1 MPGCPELL
9 GQTGRATCENLWMP
23 STSHPCRRSS
33 ACECENHCHSRT
45 DDRVFGGTPCSI
57 LSRDLRQSSIN
68 NGALLAVFDVQR
80 DERRFENI
88 RELNQVGHKECVDRC
103 IRSSFCHLDE
113 PLRLAFMALGFFRGS
128 FEVEAAEAVLS
139 SLSSGDKGNSR
150 SLAASS
156 ATPGSSSFFPGYA
169 YANSRNRAQDDDV
182 SSVRSLGSQLSSMD
196 EFSFENDGA
205 MTNDS
210 YDLLDLESTEEI
222 KARSVEGERNYLHSC
237 SHYSMSLICTN
248 SRLHADAFFLPVPS
262 AKVAL
267 ASLHQWSLVEYDS
280 RASRYRMHNLVQ
292 LFAEDEAIRM
302 GDEALEEESKQ
313 AVPTSF
319 VSVTPTIESPSSC
332 PLGRELHLT
341 WKRRFVRYYCMVV
354 AKASHA
360 YRFDGRLDLFDKER
374 PNIESAMRLAHE
386 LTVQSIEQV
395 RETKRQTR
403 EKLVDD
409 DDELLGGCDASSDA
423 SSSQKETRLCSSSGK
438 TVKDSSIV
446 DALLYSNLV
455 VRSRFIF
462 RARVDPRRRI
472 QVMSSC
478 LQLSRETR
486 SLNCTC
492 GNSENDPSTLLW
504 DVEEAKHDRELW
516 ILDKLPSFED
526 SQPPEPITNGCS
538 CIGIRELVALE
549 ALLLTDLGYASC
561 DVADWIAGEYYYLES
576 LRLQREVLGWSEHP
590 QLAEVLNQ
598 LGICLSNHRG
608 YQTFNVWLL
617 QHAEKLLKGSLMM
630 RARVLGEN
638 HPEFATSLNNLANFY
653 KNCGTNNRKYSKKH
667 SDNISSTRSVDG
679 SEDGHDGSADSWPR
693 GRSFGSDRGSSASS
707 DSAALSEGKADLE
720 DDEPDIEGMYRR
732 SLKIREATLGRD
744 HPQVAQS
751 LNNVALFL
759 SNQLDARKI
768 KYAAA
773 LVTFA
778 VYIWF
783 YCMPH

>member
-1 MPGCPELL
+1 
-9 GQTGRATCENLWMP
+9 
-23 STSHPCRRSS
+23 
-33 ACECENHCHSRT
+33 
-45 DDRVFGGTPCSI
+45 
-57 LSRDLRQSSIN
+57 
-68 NGALLAVFDVQR
+68 
-80 DERRFENI
+80 
-88 RELNQVGHKECVDRC
+88 
-103 IRSSFCHLDE
+103 
-113 PLRLAFMALGFFRGS
+113 MALGFFRGS

-139 SLSSGDKGNSR
+139 SLSSGSRGSSR
-150 SLAASS
+150 SLAPSS
-156 ATPGSSSFFPGYA
+156 ASTLSSSYFPGYA

-222 KARSVEGERNYLHSC
+222 RARGIDGKRFHSWF
-237 SHYSMSLICTN
+237 SHVVHLLTLVYILI
-248 SRLHADAFFLPVPS
+248 HFLAVPS

-267 ASLHQWSLVEYDS
+267 TSLHQWSLVEYDS

-302 GDEALEEESKQ
+302 GDEAFEEESKR

-319 VSVTPTIESPSSC
+319 VSVSSTIESPSIC

-395 RETKRQTR
+395 REVKRQTR
-403 EKLVDD
+403 EDLVDD
-409 DDELLGGCDASSDA
+409 DGEAFDDCDAPIDSSPV
-423 SSSQKETRLCSSSGK
+423 QKERIQRGTSGN

-516 ILDKLPSFED
+516 ILDKLPSFEEE
-526 SQPPEPITNGCS
+526 QVAEPITNGCS

-630 RARVLGEN
+630 RARVLGES

-653 KNCGTNNRKYSKKH
+653 KNCNRKPTKKS
-667 SDNISSTRSVDG
+667 SDNSSTRSIDG
-679 SEDGHDGSADSWPR
+679 SEDGHEGNADSWSR

-707 DSAALSEGKADLE
+707 DSAALSEGKVDLE

-768 KYAAA
+768 KYAPAFC
-773 LVTFA
+773 V
-778 VYIWF
+778 
-783 YCMPH
+783 